1 MTCPGLD
8 WINSVIGEQIPWTCF
23 TPLLLLL
30 CCFPSISVD
39 KTIQS
44 LSNNCAYHL
53 CCFFLLSS
61 NTSMLLNRMKLHLSP
76 FVWALFE
83 YLIPFLIRYS
93 RSQACCRLL
102 VSCLSTLSPF
112 TAPVLREQGAIR
124 TFLQQLFHPLK
135 AQTVHYWLLVWETQF
150 CPLTYHSCVSERSW
164 NRCFSEDSK
173 CIKKTLC
180 CYAPVSRC
188 GK

>member
-61 NTSMLLNRMKLHLSP
+61 NTSILLNRMKLHLSP

-102 VSCLSTLSPF
+102 VSCLSDSLPIHSSSAERAGGNQNLSAAALPSTEGTDCALLAFSVRNSVLSPDLSLVCQWKKLKQMF
-112 TAPVLREQGAIR
+112 LRG
-124 TFLQQLFHPLK
+124 QQMY
-135 AQTVHYWLLVWETQF
+135 QENTLLL
-150 CPLTYHSCVSERSW
+150 CP
-164 NRCFSEDSK
+164 
-173 CIKKTLC
+173 CI
-180 CYAPVSRC
+180 
-188 GK
+188 